1 MGMLSAQTASEDLYP
16 KPQEILRFFIRTWK
30 VGLIGIQ
37 LENAEGYC
45 PKRRDLVN
53 FRAMKLNKPDAASAA
68 EDMTPVTGGATIA
81 ARFQLDA
88 ELGAEKKAPA
98 EVGKTSTLI
107 ALLAAL
113 AALALVGFAAWMMYS
128 DWAVATVS

>member
-1 MGMLSAQTASEDLYP
+1 MSIVITNCDVFDS
-16 KPQEILRFFIRTWK
+16 
-30 VGLIGIQ
+30 VV
-37 LENAEGYC
+37 GYC

-53 FRAMKLNKPDAASAA
+53 FRAMKLNEPEAASAA
-68 EDMTPVTGGATIA
+68 EEMTPVTGGATIA

-88 ELGAEKKAPA
+88 DPREEKKAPA

-107 ALLAAL
+107 ALLAAIT
-113 AALALVGFAAWMMYS
+113 ALALVGFAAWMMYS